1 MAEAAK
7 FDKSLFTAKFK
18 RDYVAYS
25 AVVIFVVI
33 VLSEVFLAVSIPT
46 YFVSSDLWDLQ
57 IARQDLLRDFD
68 SLRGNC
74 LSFSGKNPETT
85 EENNILLWNLNLMS
99 NYLRVNEDCLRRED
113 IRALKDDLMQI
124 RQLHNQLRYGKPFNR
139 PLSLKTGAALE
150 ALRTELTGG
159 EKK

>member
-1 MAEAAK
+1 MAGAAK

-18 RDYVAYS
+18 RDYIAYS
-25 AVVIFVVI
+25 AVAIFVLI

-57 IARQDLLRDFD
+57 ISRQDLLRDFD
-68 SLRGNC
+68 NLRSSC
-74 LSFSGKNPETT
+74 LQFSGKTPEVT

-113 IRALKDDLMQI
+113 IRVLKDDLVQI
-124 RQLHNQLRYGKPFNR
+124 RQLHNQLRYGKTFNR

-150 ALRTELTGG
+150 ALRAELTGG
-159 EKK
+159 GKK